1 MLTRQ
6 SIENFT
12 KLLYKSKFLVE
23 IYSIYLVNCKLFK
36 WKLLRTEVARYVY
49 LSKANDL
56 NNQTPFNAYTL
67 PAADITKKT
76 TTKLKLHHL
85 EELFK
90 HHSNTQHKHLVMISS
105 CLAHTVLCQ
114 SLKPSHI
121 PLYCAKARLSEGL
134 LKLFFWHRLLFHTSS
149 LSSLCIW
156 PFAKWQLSQTNC
168 IPG

>member
-67 PAADITKKT
+67 PAADITKK
-76 TTKLKLHHL
+76 
-85 EELFK
+85 
-90 HHSNTQHKHLVMISS
+90 N
-105 CLAHTVLCQ
+105 Q
-114 SLKPSHI
+114 SLSFITLKSCSNITVTPS
-121 PLYCAKARLSEGL
+121 
-134 LKLFFWHRLLFHTSS
+134 
-149 LSSLCIW
+149 
-156 PFAKWQLSQTNC
+156 TN
-168 IPG
+168 I